1 MTLITS
7 NGGYRVVEIFQY
19 IHEYT
24 ELNKGLKD
32 LNKYNIFK
40 KKKIVNEMNDLED
53 KLRNTDI
60 YDLLNAIYNYVYMH
74 KYVETYVLDDNL
86 SRIDFRDNGFIYIS
100 NPDKYYVEYSLNGK
114 GFHIS
119 YRSKSFYVSYKQEI
133 KNSNLKSIWETVNSN
148 VHELIISL
156 IKLL

>member
-1 MTLITS
+1 M
-7 NGGYRVVEIFQY
+7 VEIFQY

-40 KKKIVNEMNDLED
+40 KKKIVNEMNNLED

-74 KYVETYVLDDNL
+74 KYVETYVLDD
-86 SRIDFRDNGFIYIS
+86 R
-100 NPDKYYVEYSLNGK
+100 
-114 GFHIS
+114 
-119 YRSKSFYVSYKQEI
+119 
-133 KNSNLKSIWETVNSN
+133 
-148 VHELIISL
+148 
-156 IKLL
+156 

>member
-1 MTLITS
+1 M
-7 NGGYRVVEIFQY
+7 EIFQY

-114 GFHIS
+114 EFHIS

-133 KNSNLKSIWETVNSN
+133 KNSNLESIWETVNSN

>member
-1 MTLITS
+1 
-7 NGGYRVVEIFQY
+7 
-19 IHEYT
+19 
-24 ELNKGLKD
+24 
-32 LNKYNIFK
+32 
-40 KKKIVNEMNDLED
+40 MNDLED

-114 GFHIS
+114 GFYIS

-133 KNSNLKSIWETVNSN
+133 KNSNLKSIWETVDSN